1 MGPWESR
8 AGRGVRRVRPHLPRL
23 VYVAFLVPRSSRLQ
37 FPAGGLLLGRLCL
50 HRPLH
55 LEPFH
60 LLRSS
65 WHSSSFCSPPRG
77 CRVLWRTP
85 DMLPC
90 ATRKRSPGL
99 CRPRPP
105 PFTPTMRR
113 VRPGPREEGTA
124 SPSAASR
131 GRSVA
136 RQGGRLRRSVQT
148 AGRRAKGC
156 GGQRDR
162 SPYLLPS
169 RLAPRPTLCL
179 VHMNEN
185 LEKWRGRVKAAGVVA
200 SGAAD
205 GDPALRLSRPQD
217 CPVPAGRSLLLVC
230 GCGRQGSAWQPAAW
244 AARGL

>member
-1 MGPWESR
+1 MWPFSSLGPAACSSPR
-8 AGRGVRRVRPHLPRL
+8 AGSSSGGFACTALSTWNP
-23 VYVAFLVPRSSRLQ
+23 FTSSVPRGTAHPSARLRAAAVSSGEPQ
-37 FPAGGLLLGRLCL
+37 TCFPVPRVSQALG
-50 HRPLH
+50 
-55 LEPFH
+55 
-60 LLRSS
+60 SA
-65 WHSSSFCSPPRG
+65 SPAP
-77 CRVLWRTP
+77 
-85 DMLPC
+85 
-90 ATRKRSPGL
+90 A
-99 CRPRPP
+99 

-162 SPYLLPS
+162 SPYLFPS

-179 VHMNEN
+179 VHMTEN